1 MKKLFLILAMCL
13 YMVNGFSQQIDTLYY
28 DSNRK
33 GVASAILAHYYKIIV
48 VPDDPNYSKRFKDY
62 SVSGALLAEGEFV
75 CVDKYDDLKSI
86 YKGPQLEYYNNGNIK
101 REFSYQEGLIEGTQ
115 KEYLEDGTL
124 KMVTNFQN
132 GIKDGEEIYYIDG
145 KPIKIV
151 SYKKGRIHGTLQEL
165 DEFGNPIVQGTYD
178 NGLAVGAYTFKSG
191 GDIYR
196 GKYKEINPSLNPH
209 IRISCSVQQEK
220 VAVKTQFNWLSL
232 SWDNAYKEKYV
243 EIINFDLNIQNLS
256 EQDIIC
262 QIDNVKIEYVNK
274 KGKTSKNV
282 ALSESEAL
290 DIFQTGAAHLI
301 NSAYKEANRVAYTAA
316 TQTHTSY
323 SSNTSHNT
331 TNVNIKNNSQASSKN
346 SSVSVG
352 VAGAVA
358 ADNNGYAVAGVGA
371 SASASASSN
380 TAKKKSE
387 TTGSINQTQNS
398 YNSSTAKTTDGYL
411 QYQVYQQE
419 KVAADKLKE
428 DVEKTVSEFADN
440 FMYVNFEIK
449 NNDVIK
455 KAIIGN
461 AQNKLD
467 TIRLS
472 FDLNGIT
479 YTTEWASDEIDKRY

>member
-1 MKKLFLILAMCL
+1 MKKLFLTLAMCL
-13 YMVNGFSQQIDTLYY
+13 YMANGFGQQIDTLYY

-33 GVASAILAHYYKIIV
+33 GVASAMLAHYYKILI

-62 SVSGALLAEGEFV
+62 SANGTLQAEGEFV
-75 CVDKYDDLKSI
+75 SVDKYDDSKSI
-86 YKGPQLEYYNNGNIK
+86 YEGPQIEYYNNGNIK
-101 REFSYQEGLIEGTQ
+101 REFSYQGGSIEGTQ

-124 KMVTNFQN
+124 KMITNFQN
-132 GIKDGEEIYYIDG
+132 GIKDGEEIHYMDG
-145 KPIKIV
+145 KPIKIFP
-151 SYKKGRIHGTLQEL
+151 YNKGKKHGTFQEF
-165 DEFGNPIVQGTYD
+165 DEFGNPVVQGKYD
-178 NGLAVGAYTFKSG
+178 NGLVIGAYIFKSG
-191 GDIYR
+191 SQIYR
-196 GKYKEINPSLNPH
+196 GKYKEISLSQNPH
-209 IRISCSVQQEK
+209 IRISCSARQEK
-220 VAVKTQFNWLSL
+220 IAIKTTFNWLSL
-232 SWDNAYKEKYV
+232 SWNNVYKEKYV
-243 EIINFDLNIQNLS
+243 EIINFDLDIQNLS

-282 ALSESEAL
+282 ALSESAAL

-301 NSAYKEANRVAYTAA
+301 NSAYKEADRIAYTAA
-316 TQTHTSY
+316 TQTHTSS

-346 SSVSVG
+346 SSASVG
-352 VAGAVA
+352 VAGAVE
-358 ADNNGYAVAGVGA
+358 ADNNGYAATGVGA

-380 TAKKKSE
+380 TAKKESE

-398 YNSSTAKTTDGYL
+398 YNSSTTKTTDGYL
-411 QYQVYQQE
+411 RYQIYQQE

-428 DVEKTVSEFADN
+428 DVEKHVAEFADK
-440 FMYVNFEIK
+440 FMYAHFEIK
-449 NNDVIK
+449 NNEVIE

-461 AQNKLD
+461 AQNKFD
-467 TIRLS
+467 TIHLS